1 MQALAR
7 AGTAARNRSLNGA
20 RTLVVVVGAPGRSR
34 VGTLSSMRSRFPTRI
49 CVPRTLSPGT
59 EIRFHRL
66 QQANRELVPMWTL
79 ILVTFVV
86 SGISTGSVGTTTA
99 FLDFP
104 SAAKCQAAADVL
116 AGADQINPS
125 RGNHPNISP
134 SAIYRI
140 VAHCVER

>member
-1 MQALAR
+1 MRALAR
-7 AGTAARNRSLNGA
+7 AGTAARNRSLNSA

-86 SGISTGSVGTTTA
+86 SGGYR
-99 FLDFP
+99 
-104 SAAKCQAAADVL
+104 QAVSGQRL
-116 AGADQINPS
+116 HS
-125 RGNHPNISP
+125 
-134 SAIYRI
+134 
-140 VAHCVER
+140 